1 MSTDASLLLLLLI
14 LSVVSLVAGLQL
26 WQVIRSRRSGSR
38 STPSENEFH
47 VTAPVLDLRRSP
59 GRIPEEYWRWDS
71 LTLREREIVR
81 LAVAGK
87 QNSEIA
93 RDLNLSPATVATH
106 LKNIYRKLQIH
117 SRRELANFIEY
128 VESSNGA
135 GASQE

>member
-1 MSTDASLLLLLLI
+1 MPADASLLLLLLI
-14 LSVVSLVAGLQL
+14 LGAVSLLVGLQV
-26 WQVIRSRRSGSR
+26 WQIIRSRRPGSR
-38 STPSENEFH
+38 PAPENEYH
-47 VTAPVLDLRRSP
+47 VTAPVLELRRSP

-81 LAVAGK
+81 LAVVGK

-93 RDLNLSPATVATH
+93 RELSLSPATVATH

-128 VESSNGA
+128 IDPSNDA
-135 GASQE
+135 GTLQK